1 MGTGLVRWFLF
12 ALATLR
18 STSGTGAFAPC
29 YNAARSLGCADS
41 RWIVPNGA
49 LKCSTF
55 GSEYCASELV
65 GSGSSVVAYQELHV
79 VPNLP
84 YQVSGGIYTQA
95 TCVGTCTPLVVVCPG
110 TYTGEIHH
118 AAPTVASIAK

>member
-55 GSEYCASELV
+55 GSESCASELV
-65 GSGSSVVAYQELHV
+65 SLGSSACAHQELRV

-84 YQVSGGIYTQA
+84 CQVSGVFYAPA
-95 TCVGTCTPLVVVCPG
+95 TCLGPCTLMVVVCPG
-110 TYTGEIHH
+110 KHTGSFPSSPVPLSP
-118 AAPTVASIAK
+118 A